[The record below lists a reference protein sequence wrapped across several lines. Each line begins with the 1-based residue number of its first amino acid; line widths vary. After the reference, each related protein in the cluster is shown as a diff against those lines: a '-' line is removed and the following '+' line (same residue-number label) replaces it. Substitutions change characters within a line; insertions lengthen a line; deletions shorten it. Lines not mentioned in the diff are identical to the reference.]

1 MKVKPYLT
9 QNIKIN
15 SIRAKNLKMSAQTI
29 KPLKEK
35 IGVNYHDLGFSIGFL
50 DMTPKAQVTTRKR
63 SINIK

>member
-50 DMTPKAQVTTRKR
+50 DMTP
-63 SINIK
+63 